1 MPTVALSR
9 ISSCSA
15 SARCTRKSAS
25 RSAVTSSKLQIHS
38 CSSSPTSMRRPRVR
52 QRKVVPSRR
61 LKRHSA
67 SCVPPGAVVVIG
79 ERRRRA
85 ASRPRRRTAPT
96 RLADQL
102 AGTGADHLLE
112 EAVAALDDAVAHEGD
127 ADRGVVE
134 DQLLLGERALD
145 ALLGLVLLRD
155 VLEEPHRALRRV
167 ARLHRAAGDRAP
179 DEAAV
184 LAHVLAAQLLRLA
197 APHRV
202 VHRVAAGLVLLRRS
216 RT

>member
-52 QRKVVPSRR
+52 QRKIEPSRR

-67 SCVPPGAVVVIG
+67 SWVPPGEVVEVG
-79 ERRRRA
+79 ERAGALPVVLVGEEHATSSRRPA
-85 ASRPRRRTAPT
+85 RPGPAPT
-96 RLADQL
+96 ISSRKRLQRWMMRF
-102 AGTGADHLLE
+102 
-112 EAVAALDDAVAHEGD
+112 AHEGD

-167 ARLHRAAGDRAP
+167 ARLHRAARERAP
-179 DEAAV
+179 DGACRPSSRARLSYCV
-184 LAHVLAAQLLRLA
+184 SPRQRALRTRA
-197 APHRV
+197 SPPA
-202 VHRVAAGLVLLRRS
+202 S
-216 RT
+216 YSSSF